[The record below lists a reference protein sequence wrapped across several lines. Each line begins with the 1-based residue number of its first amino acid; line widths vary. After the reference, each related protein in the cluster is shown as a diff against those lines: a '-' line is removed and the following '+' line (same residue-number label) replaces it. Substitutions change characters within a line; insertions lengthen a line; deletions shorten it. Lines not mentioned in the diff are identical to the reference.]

1 LRTPET
7 ISREETD
14 EEGNGHDPQG
24 LASRV
29 GGARPAWENVV
40 AQTETGAGVLRPRW
54 RFQRTRRSDQRTV
67 GTPTRHRPRL
77 PQLRPL
83 RPAPPDPLRTTHREN
98 QSTLKPEEP
107 DKYECYFSFGPR
119 KSIYVGGISRILSR

>member
-1 LRTPET
+1 EV
-7 ISREETD
+7 D
-14 EEGNGHDPQG
+14 AQGDGHHPQG

-54 RFQRTRRSDQRTV
+54 RFQRPRRSDQRTV
-67 GTPTRHRPRL
+67 GTPTRHRPRI

-83 RPAPPDPLRTTHREN
+83 RPALPDPLRTTHREN

-107 DKYECYFSFGPR
+107 VKNSGDSSEVPPADIAKPR
-119 KSIYVGGISRILSR
+119 H

>member
-1 LRTPET
+1 
-7 ISREETD
+7 
-14 EEGNGHDPQG
+14 G

-54 RFQRTRRSDQRTV
+54 RFQRTRRRDQRTV

-83 RPAPPDPLRTTHREN
+83 RPALPDPLRTTHREN

-107 DKYECYFSFGPR
+107 LIAPTRATFGKCRFRQDVCPGQRGASIKVDTPRSGPR
-119 KSIYVGGISRILSR
+119 SAPPVYS

>member
-1 LRTPET
+1 
-7 ISREETD
+7 
-14 EEGNGHDPQG
+14 
-24 LASRV
+24 
-29 GGARPAWENVV
+29 VV

-83 RPAPPDPLRTTHREN
+83 RPALPDPLRTTHREN

-107 DKYECYFSFGPR
+107 KNSMRSGSA
-119 KSIYVGGISRILSR
+119 KTKNIYSVATSGQVSSAPCVLRGI